1 MSTLLNFLQP
11 CQSVRGPPLTDG
23 PEFDLLQT
31 GCGLGF
37 RIRLCR
43 RGVGEIRSKCSR
55 NSPSARIPSTTRCFI
70 EYLSCR
76 VSHVTPETIMSTA
89 LDITKQAYEAF
100 GRRDI
105 QAFLKLVADEVD
117 WKLIGPASW
126 PHAGLRRNPAEVAAF
141 FADLD
146 RFDDLTLFEPREFIE
161 AGENVTVLGYL
172 ESFARETKQKYHS
185 DWVHVSTV
193 RNGKITRWR
202 GFANTAAPYG
212 YL

>member
-1 MSTLLNFLQP
+1 MQALRCPSARCRIIEP
-11 CQSVRGPPLTDG
+11 R
-23 PEFDLLQT
+23 QT
-31 GCGLGF
+31 GCGSSV
-37 RIRLCR
+37 RDAKSDQS
-43 RGVGEIRSKCSR
+43 VTR
-55 NSPSARIPSTTRCFI
+55 NSPSTRIPSAT
-70 EYLSCR
+70 LSLHR
-76 VSHVTPETIMSTA
+76 VSWLSNSLYFSLHLPETTMSTA

-105 QAFLKLVADEVD
+105 PAFLKLVADEVD

-141 FADLD
+141 LADLN

-172 ESFARETKQKYHS
+172 ESFALETTQKYHS

>member
-1 MSTLLNFLQP
+1 M
-11 CQSVRGPPLTDG
+11 
-23 PEFDLLQT
+23 
-31 GCGLGF
+31 
-37 RIRLCR
+37 R
-43 RGVGEIRSKCSR
+43 R
-55 NSPSARIPSTTRCFI
+55 FI
-70 EYLSCR
+70 EYLRYPRSLYF
-76 VSHVTPETIMSTA
+76 SLQPPKKTMSTA
-89 LDITKQAYEAF
+89 LNITKQAYEAF

-105 QAFLKLVADEVD
+105 PTFLKLVADEVD

-126 PHAGLRRNPAEVAAF
+126 PHAGLRRNPTEVAAF

-146 RFDDLTLFEPREFIE
+146 LFVVLSLFEPREFIE

-193 RNGKITRWR
+193 RDGKITRWR

>member
-1 MSTLLNFLQP
+1 
-11 CQSVRGPPLTDG
+11 
-23 PEFDLLQT
+23 
-31 GCGLGF
+31 
-37 RIRLCR
+37 
-43 RGVGEIRSKCSR
+43 
-55 NSPSARIPSTTRCFI
+55 
-70 EYLSCR
+70 
-76 VSHVTPETIMSTA
+76 MSTA

-100 GRRDI
+100 ALRDI
-105 QAFLKLVADEVD
+105 PAFLKLVAEEVD

-172 ESFARETKQKYHS
+172 ESFAHETKQNYHS
-185 DWVHVSTV
+185 DWVHVCTV
-193 RNGKITRWR
+193 QNGKITRWR

>member
-1 MSTLLNFLQP
+1 MYRLTITFSIRDYVDMEAAQLPKHPN
-11 CQSVRGPPLTDG
+11 SVDDAPLH
-23 PEFDLLQT
+23 
-31 GCGLGF
+31 
-37 RIRLCR
+37 
-43 RGVGEIRSKCSR
+43 
-55 NSPSARIPSTTRCFI
+55 
-70 EYLSCR
+70 R
-76 VSHVTPETIMSTA
+76 VSSLPEESHCTPPKKTMSTA

-105 QAFLKLVADEVD
+105 PAFLKLVADEVD
-117 WKLIGPASW
+117 WKLIGPANW
-126 PHAGLRRNPAEVAAF
+126 PHAGLRRNPTEVAAF

-146 RFDDLTLFEPREFIE
+146 LFDDLSLFEPREFIE

-193 RNGKITRWR
+193 RDSKITRWR

>member
-1 MSTLLNFLQP
+1 
-11 CQSVRGPPLTDG
+11 
-23 PEFDLLQT
+23 
-31 GCGLGF
+31 LGF
-37 RIRLCR
+37 FAHCDAVAGSVCQRSR
-43 RGVGEIRSKCSR
+43 RSL
-55 NSPSARIPSTTRCFI
+55 ATRIPSTAHRFI
-70 EYLSCR
+70 KYLGFR
-76 VSHVTPETIMSTA
+76 VVSISHFTAPETTMSTA
-89 LDITKQAYEAF
+89 LDITRQAYEAF

-105 QAFLKLVADEVD
+105 PAFLKLVADEVD

-126 PHAGLRRNPAEVAAF
+126 PHAGLRRNPAEVGAF
-141 FADLD
+141 FTDLD

-172 ESFARETKQKYHS
+172 ESFAHETKQKYHS